1 VGLCAAVL
9 TAGAGWWRS
18 LVAKRC
24 FAKLGLRNMNMKRVS
39 VAVLAASLSCQALA
53 APMVL
58 YPVQTGAE
66 TQRYLKGVP
75 TLSLETPTGAVQVT
89 PLPFD
94 RGHVSV
100 AIAVYNKGDQPFNFG
115 IENISASFGGKPI
128 IVLSS
133 AELQRRAKNR
143 AMWSQI
149 GVALLAG
156 AAAYGASQSFGTSTG
171 SGFVNTPRG
180 IYSWTSTYR
189 DNTAAILGTAAATA
203 AGTAAIVGIQN
214 RLDFTLAS
222 LADQIIQ
229 TTTVD
234 PDSSYGGRVIIEK
247 DPKAKLPFDFRIAMT
262 LNGVEYPFVFR
273 VTREGVS
280 VPPPFVVA
288 SNVPADHQQG
298 GAVAP
303 MPAGVTGSQ
312 ADAGKVLPE
321 TAPAITAPTAA
332 PPVGQESAPVAVAA
346 ASPPPAPV
354 AMAGPPRA
362 AANTLSGYCLD
373 VPKGYAG
380 TGSAEYPILTT
391 ATPACSSLGRK

>member
-1 VGLCAAVL
+1 
-9 TAGAGWWRS
+9 
-18 LVAKRC
+18 
-24 FAKLGLRNMNMKRVS
+24 MNMKRVT
-39 VAVLAASLSCQALA
+39 VAVLAASMSCQALA

-66 TQRYLKGVP
+66 THRYLKGVP

-89 PLPFD
+89 PLPFE
-94 RGHVSV
+94 RGHVAV

-128 IVLSS
+128 TVLSS

-214 RLDFTLAS
+214 RLDFTLAN

-273 VTREGVS
+273 VTREGVN
-280 VPPPFVVA
+280 VPPPFAVA
-288 SNVPADHQQG
+288 TIAPADSQQG
-298 GAVAP
+298 GAAAP
-303 MPAGVTGSQ
+303 MPAMVTGSPVE
-312 ADAGKVLPE
+312 AGAVLPE
-321 TAPAITAPTAA
+321 AVSGIVPPTAA
-332 PPVGQESAPVAVAA
+332 STPAVVVRPPAAVPAVMTPVPTGPTVAVATTAPKPLVA
-346 ASPPPAPV
+346 AVP
-354 AMAGPPRA
+354 GPPRA
-362 AANTLSGYCLD
+362 VANTPSGYCLD

-380 TGSAEYPILTT
+380 TGSAEYPLLTT
-391 ATPACSSLGRK
+391 ATPACSSIGRR